1 MKRILLLLIALC
13 TLTPLVAKQ
22 PRLVVQIVVG
32 SMRAGD
38 LERYSANFTE
48 GGFRLLMERG
58 AYYPTAAYDFQQTIS
73 PVTLSTLATGA
84 MPSMHGVIGDRWWDY
99 TTGMPVDLTDGR
111 RGAGGYNLVVPTL
124 AETLKHHHP
133 KAHAVSLALD
143 ATSAIVMGGKEGE
156 VYWID
161 AAECEWASSLY
172 YLSSTPEWIARSN
185 REGYN
190 LSYLLPD
197 WRQLLDKKAYLNT
210 RHNDIRLSIEGKRS
224 TPNLKP
230 RRIDVPLSDY
240 ITRMRH
246 TPAGNSVV
254 LGFAKQAIANFE
266 LGKDEVPDLLN
277 ITLDASRY
285 IHRTYGPESIEVED
299 MYYRLD
305 KDLADFLT
313 FLHAQVPAEECVV
326 VLTSDHGTS
335 ASYDLNEESPADR
348 FNVQQFRVIINGF
361 LNVRYGQGSWVL
373 GYRERAIYL
382 NHNLIYE
389 RNLNLEEVQNEV
401 AIFAMQ
407 FSGVSHAQAA
417 TALRSSYFGS
427 GYAQRMQQS
436 FYPRRSGDVLLNLE
450 PGLIEEVDGVYS
462 ASGSMYGYDRHVP
475 LILHGDHIGA
485 RTIRR
490 EASMTDVAPTL
501 ARLMGIPAP
510 GAAEGE
516 TLTEIV
522 D

>member
-1 MKRILLLLIALC
+1 MKQLLTILIALA
-13 TLTPLVAKQ
+13 TILPSVAKE

-38 LERYSANFTE
+38 LDRYEANFTD
-48 GGFRLLMERG
+48 GGLRLLMERG
-58 AYYPTAAYDFQQTIS
+58 AYYPAAAYDFQQTLS
-73 PVTLSTLATGA
+73 PVTLSTLATGS
-84 MPSMHGVIGDRWWDY
+84 MPSMHGIIGDRWWDY
-99 TTGMPVDLTDGR
+99 TTNLPVDLIDGR
-111 RGAGGYNLVVPTL
+111 RGEGGYNLVVPTL
-124 AETLKHHHP
+124 AETLQRHHP
-133 KAHAVSLALD
+133 KARTVSLALD
-143 ATSAIVMGGKEGE
+143 AQSAILMGGKRGE
-156 VYWID
+156 VFWIEQS
-161 AAECEWASSLY
+161 ECEWASSLY
-172 YLSSTPEWIARSN
+172 YINSTPEWIARSN

-197 WRQLLDKKAYLNT
+197 WRQLLDKKRYINT

-224 TPNLKP
+224 APNLKP
-230 RRIDVPLSDY
+230 RRVDVPLSDY

-254 LGFAKQAIANFE
+254 LGFAKQAIANFA
-266 LGKDEVPDLLN
+266 LGQDEIPDLLN

-313 FLHAQVPAEECVV
+313 FLFAQVPAEECIV

-335 ASYDLNEESPADR
+335 PSFDLNEEAPQDR
-348 FNVQQFRVIINGF
+348 FNAQQFRVIINGF

-373 GYRERAIYL
+373 GYRDRAIYL

-389 RNLNLEEVQNEV
+389 RNLNLEELQNEV

-417 TALRSSYFGS
+417 TALRSSFFGS
-427 GYAQRMQQS
+427 GYARRMQNS
-436 FYPRRSGDVLLNLE
+436 YYPRRSGDVLLNLE
-450 PGLIEEVDGVYS
+450 PGLIEEVDGVCS
-462 ASGSMYGYDRHVP
+462 SSGSMYGHDRRVP
-475 LILHGDHIGA
+475 LILYGDHIGA
-485 RTIRR
+485 RRINR
-490 EASMTDVAPTL
+490 EADMAAVAPTL

-510 GAAEGE
+510 EAAESNP
-516 TLTEIV
+516 LTEIV